1 MRFIPLFKKAL
12 IENFRDWKIFILTV
26 TFAPFFV
33 VLMYLYFG
41 NSALRYDIVFVNNDR
56 GTREGGG
63 IAFNAGDLLIAELEK
78 VQYPDGSGILN
89 CSRASG
95 LDEARERIKNRSADL
110 VVEIPEDFSRILRD
124 YIAGEKPAP
133 AAVRT
138 YGDPS
143 NPKYV
148 MAAAWSDS
156 LAFQFTSTYTEME
169 WPIEL
174 ETESISDL
182 KSLND
187 FALYV
192 PVMLAL
198 AIMMLMFTAAATLIK
213 EKDKGTITRLRISN
227 MTTFEWLSAVS
238 LSQVIIGLLAVGTT
252 YATAAALGYRS
263 TGSLGAVIVVGIV
276 SCLSLVALSLWVAAW
291 LRTIFDLMTIGCF
304 PFFVLMFF
312 SGGMLPLPTWELL
325 TLGGRSVHVNDILP
339 TTHSIA
345 ALGKI
350 LNHGAGLHE
359 IGFEIAAIVFLS
371 VLYFAGGIW
380 LFTRRHMR
388 TR

>member
-1 MRFIPLFKKAL
+1 MRFVPLFKKAM

-33 VLMYLYFG
+33 VLMYLYYG
-41 NSALRYDIVFVNNDR
+41 NSAVTYDIVFVNHDR
-56 GTREGGG
+56 GTRDSGG
-63 IAFNAGDLLIAELEK
+63 IVLNAGDLLIAELEK
-78 VQYPDGSGILN
+78 VRYADGSGILN
-89 CSRASG
+89 SARASG
-95 LDEARERIKNRSADL
+95 LDDARERIKNRSADL
-110 VVEIPEDFSRILRD
+110 AVEIPEDFSQVLLE
-124 YIAGEKPAP
+124 YKAGENPAP
-133 AAVRT
+133 AAVKT
-138 YGDPS
+138 FGDPS

-156 LAFQFTSTYTEME
+156 LAFQFSSAFTGME

-174 ETESISDL
+174 EMEGISGL

-187 FALYV
+187 FELYV
-192 PVMLAL
+192 PVLLAL

-213 EKDKGTITRLRISN
+213 EKDKGTLTRLRISN

-238 LSQVIIGLLAVGTT
+238 LTQVIIGLLAVGTT

-263 TGSLGAVIVVGIV
+263 TGSVWAVIVVGAV
-276 SCLSLVALSLWVAAW
+276 SCLSLVAISVWVAAW

-304 PFFVLMFF
+304 PFFVLIFF
-312 SGGMLPLPTWELL
+312 SGGMLSLPTLELFV
-325 TLGGRSVHVNDILP
+325 LGSRPVYINDILP

-350 LNHGAGLHE
+350 LNQGAGLGE
-359 IGFEIAAIVFLS
+359 LGYEIAAIVFLS

-388 TR
+388 AK

>member
-1 MRFIPLFKKAL
+1 
-12 IENFRDWKIFILTV
+12 
-26 TFAPFFV
+26 
-33 VLMYLYFG
+33 
-41 NSALRYDIVFVNNDR
+41 
-56 GTREGGG
+56 
-63 IAFNAGDLLIAELEK
+63 
-78 VQYPDGSGILN
+78 
-89 CSRASG
+89 
-95 LDEARERIKNRSADL
+95 
-110 VVEIPEDFSRILRD
+110 
-124 YIAGEKPAP
+124 
-133 AAVRT
+133 
-138 YGDPS
+138 
-143 NPKYV
+143 
-148 MAAAWSDS
+148 
-156 LAFQFTSTYTEME
+156 ME

-325 TLGGRSVHVNDILP
+325 ALGGRSVHVNDILP

-388 TR
+388 AK